1 MAEEHRGRQEG
12 KTPENMSSGPLKL
25 RAVDA
30 EDVAVLAACL
40 QDALVP
46 ASDMRYL
53 AAENRFILLA
63 NRFCWEKLPATALDP
78 DAGAGP
84 KGPFERVHCGLTFE
98 HVTRVQARGFDPAAD
113 DPAERLF
120 EVLTIIAEANADGSA
135 ALTLLFAGR
144 VAIRLDAARVE
155 ILAQDVG
162 EPWPTLWRPAHPLDT
177 REG

>member
-1 MAEEHRGRQEG
+1 
-12 KTPENMSSGPLKL
+12 MSGPGNEKREDSADGASGPLKL

-53 AAENRFILLA
+53 AAENRFVLVA
-63 NRFCWEKLPATALDP
+63 NRFCWEKLPATALGP
-78 DAGAGP
+78 HGGADP

-98 HVTRVQARGFDPAAD
+98 HVMRVKTRGFDPAAED
-113 DPAERLF
+113 AGERLF
-120 EVLTIIAEANADGSA
+120 EVLTILADANPDGSA

-144 VAIRLDAARVE
+144 VAIRLDAARIE

-162 EPWPTLWRPAHPLDT
+162 EPWPTLWRPEHPLDT
-177 REG
+177 RER

>member
-53 AAENRFILLA
+53 AAENRFILVA

-78 DAGAGP
+78 DAGADA

-98 HVTRVQARGFDPAAD
+98 YVTRVQARGFDPAAD
-113 DPAERLF
+113 DAAERLF
-120 EVLTIIAEANADGSA
+120 EVLTIIAETNPDGGA

-177 REG
+177 SEG